1 MEVESKHVNVE
12 NSTVGID
19 IIESIDLSPFSPRTL
34 FGGSG
39 EKIDYVAWD
48 FAGQLEYSTLHP
60 VFATIDDSI
69 CISSPMILI
78 YPTLFL
84 LLLSFKS

>member
-1 MEVESKHVNVE
+1 MEVESRTYSPFRSKPKEVDVE

-19 IIESIDLSPFSPRTL
+19 IIESIDLSPLSPRTV

-39 EKIDYVAWD
+39 GKIDYVAWD

-60 VFATIDDSI
+60 VLLQTIVI
-69 CISSPMILI
+69 HIISA
-78 YPTLFL
+78 LF
-84 LLLSFKS
+84 S